1 MYFEIND
8 EGMINYKTEQKAE
21 TIKYEESI
29 LRNHAQL
36 SYQEADKL
44 LNNVD
49 ITKDLP
55 NKEQLKEDLKTLQHL
70 MTQRRNFRE
79 KHISTDVKGDS
90 KKKKANVEVKSE
102 SEKIVEELMLI
113 SHTILPIFIQRSLDE
128 SKDYLKEVQDLQKEV
143 KQEEQKARKEM

>member
-1 MYFEIND
+1 MND
-8 EGMINYKTEQKAE
+8 EGMIYYKTEHKAE

-44 LNNVD
+44 LTDVD

-143 KQEEQKARKEM
+143 KQEEKKARKEM